1 MSGVRIM
8 LAAISADDRK
18 HISGLLPDESL
29 RIVSTFRPDAD
40 GLKKASTQPADVLL
54 IGTRGVPNAEFDFA
68 ERIYTIRS
76 DVTILLLAPAL
87 SPEQIR
93 RAMESGIARVIDM
106 GSGESAIR
114 DQILT
119 AANRDIHRRNS
130 TQKIASYDSKILAV
144 YSPKGGVGKT
154 TFAVNLACALSAAN
168 KKVALIDLNLQFGN
182 VGIFLDIAKG
192 DTIADMI
199 EERSLELSTIKSYLI
214 RHPSGVMVMLSCSSP
229 EYAELIRPEH
239 IETILSSL
247 RTEFDYILLDMGS
260 VLNDCSVSAL
270 ETADTI
276 FVVVNED
283 IATLNDSKRSM
294 KLLEALNLQDKI
306 QIVVNK
312 DGISTIKVKDV
323 ANLLEATPTLVIPN
337 DPKSAMM
344 ALNRGI
350 PMLTCASGSKATKA
364 IAAFARGMIKR
375 V

>member
-1 MSGVRIM
+1 MNGVRIM
-8 LAAISADDRK
+8 LCAFSADDRK

-54 IGTRGVPNAEFDFA
+54 IGTCGVLNAEFDFA
-68 ERIYTIRS
+68 ERMYTIRS

-87 SPEQIR
+87 NPEQVR
-93 RAMESGIARVIDM
+93 RAMESGIARVIDI

-114 DQILT
+114 NQILT
-119 AANRDIHRRNS
+119 AANRDIHRRSN

-182 VGIFLDIAKG
+182 VGIYLDIAKG
-192 DTIADMI
+192 DTIADMV

-260 VLNDCSVSAL
+260 ALNDCSVSAL

-283 IATLNDSKRSM
+283 IATLNDTKRSI

-306 QIVVNK
+306 KLVVNK
-312 DGISTIKVKDV
+312 DGISNIKVKDV
-323 ANLLEATPTLVIPN
+323 ANLLEAAPALVIPN

-344 ALNRGI
+344 AVNRGI
-350 PMLTCASGSKATKA
+350 PMLTCAPGSKAVKA
-364 IAAFARGMIKR
+364 ITAYARGMIKR